1 MRGACETLEEM
12 GETGRLSTLAGQLAH
27 NLYEQGKYADAER
40 YAALAER
47 ITPPDDVSGVSL
59 WRSVRAKLAAREG
72 NFESAE
78 TLAREAAALLEHSD
92 ALDPRGKTLLDL
104 AEVLALVGRR
114 EEAADEARRALEL
127 FETKGNLV
135 AAEWARARVSE
146 LTG

>member
-1 MRGACETLEEM
+1 
-12 GETGRLSTLAGQLAH
+12 
-27 NLYEQGKYADAER
+27 
-40 YAALAER
+40 
-47 ITPPDDVSGVSL
+47 
-59 WRSVRAKLAAREG
+59 
-72 NFESAE
+72 
-78 TLAREAAALLEHSD
+78 LEHSD

-104 AEVLALVGRR
+104 AEVLTLVGRR